1 MNMLALSELTRLGL
15 VFLLHPPASAPQ
27 VLGLQTCTALPSL
40 LIDTESF
47 LVILVVVYLVY
58 VHVAIRQ

>member
-1 MNMLALSELTRLGL
+1 MAES
-15 VFLLHPPASAPQ
+15 PPASAPQ

-47 LVILVVVYLVY
+47 LVIVVVYLVY